1 MQSHVLFEIA
11 EQFNALGIRWGV
23 GGSNVL
29 AHHGIID
36 SPRDLDLIVHLYDAK
51 PALERLEQY
60 GTRTRAETS
69 YPFRTKVFQTYIKDD
84 TSIDFMSG
92 FAIEHD
98 QGIYT
103 FLLDEHATME
113 SVRKDGRVIPYT
125 SLEDWYVLYQLIPNK
140 GRKADLIES
149 YWLTNGIDQPELLSR
164 AANQPLPSE
173 VRSRINRFIL

>member
-60 GTRTRAETS
+60 GAGHVLKRLILFVPRYFKHISRTIH
-69 YPFRTKVFQTYIKDD
+69 P
-84 TSIDFMSG
+84 
-92 FAIEHD
+92 
-98 QGIYT
+98 
-103 FLLDEHATME
+103 
-113 SVRKDGRVIPYT
+113 
-125 SLEDWYVLYQLIPNK
+125 LI
-140 GRKADLIES
+140 S
-149 YWLTNGIDQPELLSR
+149 
-164 AANQPLPSE
+164 
-173 VRSRINRFIL
+173 